1 MKLQIGIIIA
11 FALLV
16 NVYTFIKIRRKRKK
30 EINTATGY
38 RSEYKRHIN
47 IRNDSREDLTSN
59 YKKQITKY
67 NSTLDYV
74 EKN

>member
-30 EINTATGY
+30 EINTTTAY
-38 RSEYKRHIN
+38 HSEYKRHIN
-47 IRNDSREDLTSN
+47 IRNDSRDDSSAN

-67 NSTLDYV
+67 NSTLDYI
-74 EKN
+74 EKK

>member
-11 FALLV
+11 CALLV
-16 NVYTFIKIRRKRKK
+16 NVYTCIKIRRKREK
-30 EINTATGY
+30 EINTATEY
-38 RSEYKRHIN
+38 HSAYKRHIN
-47 IRNDSREDLTSN
+47 IRNDNREDLSSN

-74 EKN
+74 EKK

>member
-1 MKLQIGIIIA
+1 MRLQIGIIIA

-30 EINTATGY
+30 EINKATEY
-38 RSEYKRHIN
+38 HSEYKRHIN
-47 IRNDSREDLTSN
+47 IRNDNREDLSSN

-74 EKN
+74 EKK

>member
-16 NVYTFIKIRRKRKK
+16 NIYTFIKTRRKRKK
-30 EINTATGY
+30 ELNAATGY
-38 RSEYKRHIN
+38 HSRYKRHIDIN
-47 IRNDSREDLTSN
+47 NNNRNDPSVN

-74 EKN
+74 EKK

>member
-16 NVYTFIKIRRKRKK
+16 NIYTFIRNRKSRKK
-30 EINTATGY
+30 DTNTSAGY
-38 RSEYKRHIN
+38 HRPECTHYTLK
-47 IRNDSREDLTSN
+47 NDNREELPSN

-67 NSTLDYV
+67 NSSLDYI
-74 EKN
+74 EKK

>member
-30 EINTATGY
+30 EINTATEY
-38 RSEYKRHIN
+38 HSEYKRHIN
-47 IRNDSREDLTSN
+47 IRNDNREDLSSN

-74 EKN
+74 EKK

>member
-16 NVYTFIKIRRKRKK
+16 NVYTFIK
-30 EINTATGY
+30 
-38 RSEYKRHIN
+38 
-47 IRNDSREDLTSN
+47 DLSSN

-74 EKN
+74 EKK